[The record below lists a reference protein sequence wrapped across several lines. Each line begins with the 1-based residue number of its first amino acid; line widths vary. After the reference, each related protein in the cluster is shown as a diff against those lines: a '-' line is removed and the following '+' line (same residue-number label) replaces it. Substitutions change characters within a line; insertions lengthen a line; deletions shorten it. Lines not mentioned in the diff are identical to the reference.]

1 MDERIS
7 GAILGPLFLLGG
19 QRWQEIQIEE
29 GQPEDASD
37 ARLRVRIADR
47 GSAEHRLYRSGSPFY
62 SERFV
67 VLGVATPFIPAVGV
81 FILRPQT
88 DN

>member
-1 MDERIS
+1 MLS
-7 GAILGPLFLLGG
+7 WGLFFSLEDNVGK
-19 QRWQEIQIEE
+19 RYKIEE

-47 GSAEHRLYRSGSPFY
+47 GGAEHRLYRSGSPFY